1 MTWSG
6 IPAGRIIVHV
16 TIACVDPVDDGIP
29 SASLNT
35 PSLRAWRGKPDS
47 RWNRLFLIS
56 VDYPGQ
62 WKWSFFD
69 EEILSDVSRRGT
81 VGFNRDGFGT
91 EP

>member
-1 MTWSG
+1 M
-6 IPAGRIIVHV
+6 AYR
-16 TIACVDPVDDGIP
+16 APVSP
-29 SASLNT
+29 NAR
-35 PSLRAWRGKPDS
+35 LRAWWGATPDS
-47 RWNRLFLIS
+47 RWNRVFLIS
-56 VDYPGQ
+56 VDYSGQ

>member
-16 TIACVDPVDDGIP
+16 TIARVDPVDDGIP
-29 SASLNT
+29 SARLAE
-35 PSLRAWRGKPDS
+35 RS
-47 RWNRLFLIS
+47 RWNRVFLIS